1 MSPEKQKA
9 EEPDTQSVD
18 KVDNERTRR
27 TQPSASAMAKQAD
40 GRRSPD
46 QLKRNQERLGV
57 GPDHRT
63 PAMKKGRRGTFP

>member
-9 EEPDTQSVD
+9 EESDTQSL
-18 KVDNERTRR
+18 DNERTRR
-27 TQPSASAMAKQAD
+27 TQPSAAAMAKQTD